1 MVFVTIRDSYHLE
14 EYRNVGIISA
24 LTGRDKM
31 TQQEAYE
38 ILMSFAD
45 ATPQELNDAG
55 PEYDMA
61 LEVYNYAIYEG
72 SPLAQ
77 GSK

>member
-1 MVFVTIRDSYHLE
+1 
-14 EYRNVGIISA
+14 
-24 LTGRDKM
+24 M